1 MSARNLA
8 ALGLSVG
15 VGVITGVYIFRPA
28 LQEQQ
33 ESNEIW
39 RNPGQPKPEDVLRD
53 DNTTVQ
59 DRSGQAPKPSDQGK

>member
-28 LQEQQ
+28 LQEQH
-33 ESNEIW
+33 ESNEFR
-39 RNPGQPKPEDVLRD
+39 RNPDHPKPENVFRD
-53 DNTTVQ
+53 DKTTVQ
-59 DRSGQAPKPSDQGK
+59 DRDVQAPKPSDQGK